1 LKTASSYIYYDDN
14 DVIDV
19 IITINYNDLEGLKK
33 TTQSVFSQTFKD
45 IEYIVIDGG
54 SVDGTVDIINKY
66 KDRLFYTI
74 SAPDPGIF
82 DAMNKGIQA
91 ATGEWIL
98 FLNAGDVFH
107 EKLDLATIKFE
118 WPNNTEF
125 VVFPFV
131 IEGDFQPILPDLA
144 VRFGMPTSHQAMLIS
159 SKIAKQFKL
168 NSKYKVAADYE
179 LFLKRKIQN
188 NDCVYVEHI
197 ILSRVLPGGY
207 SAENLNTMR
216 REYQK
221 IIFDHL
227 GTFKALAYYFWSRPL
242 FFKLIKAILP
252 TPLFFKLKN
261 SLRQL

>member
-1 LKTASSYIYYDDN
+1 MKKLSVITVTYNCASLIQKTFENVLMKDA
-14 DVIDV
+14 
-19 IITINYNDLEGLKK
+19 
-33 TTQSVFSQTFKD
+33 TFV
-45 IEYIVIDGG
+45 EYIVIDGG
-54 SVDGTVDIINKY
+54 SVDGTVNIINKY
-66 KDRLFYTI
+66 RDRLSYTI
-74 SAPDPGIF
+74 SAPDSGIY

-131 IEGDFQPILPDLA
+131 IEGDFQPILPDLT

-179 LFLKRKIQN
+179 FFLSRKMQN
-188 NDCVYVEHI
+188 NDCVYVENI
-197 ILSRVLPGGY
+197 ILARVLPGGY

-216 REYQK
+216 KEYQK

-227 GTFKALAYYFWSRPL
+227 GTYKALVYYFWSRPL

-252 TPLFFKLKN
+252 TSLFFKLKN
-261 SLRQL
+261 SLK

>member
-1 LKTASSYIYYDDN
+1 MKKLSVITVTHNCASLIQKTFEN
-14 DVIDV
+14 V
-19 IITINYNDLEGLKK
+19 LM
-33 TTQSVFSQTFKD
+33 KD
-45 IEYIVIDGG
+45 ATLLEYIVIDGG
-54 SVDGTVDIINKY
+54 SVDGTVDIINNY
-66 KDRLFYTI
+66 KDRLFYTL
-74 SAPDPGIF
+74 SEPDSGIY

-131 IEGDFQPILPDLA
+131 IEGDFQPRLPDLT

-179 LFLKRKIQN
+179 FFLRRKIQN
-188 NDCVYVEHI
+188 NDCVYVENI
-197 ILSRVLPGGY
+197 ILARVLPGGY
-207 SAENLNTMR
+207 SAENLNIMR
-216 REYQK
+216 KEYQK

-227 GTFKALAYYFWSRPL
+227 GTLKALVYYFWSRPL

>member
-1 LKTASSYIYYDDN
+1 MKKLSVITVTHNCASLIQKTFEN
-14 DVIDV
+14 V
-19 IITINYNDLEGLKK
+19 LM
-33 TTQSVFSQTFKD
+33 KD
-45 IEYIVIDGG
+45 ATLLEYIVIDGG
-54 SVDGTVDIINKY
+54 SVDGTVDIINNY
-66 KDRLFYTI
+66 KDRLSYTL
-74 SAPDPGIF
+74 SEPDSGIY

-98 FLNAGDVFH
+98 FLNAGDIFH

-131 IEGDFQPILPDLA
+131 IEGDFQPRLPDLA

-179 LFLKRKIQN
+179 FFLRRKMLN

-207 SAENLNTMR
+207 SAENLSTMR
-216 REYQK
+216 KEYQK

-227 GTFKALAYYFWSRPL
+227 GTLKALAYYFWSRPL
-242 FFKLIKAILP
+242 FFKLIKTILP
-252 TPLFFKLKN
+252 TRLFFKLKN

>member
-1 LKTASSYIYYDDN
+1 MKKISVITVSFNCVNLITSTLENVSDQDSSI
-14 DVIDV
+14 V
-19 IITINYNDLEGLKK
+19 EH
-33 TTQSVFSQTFKD
+33 
-45 IEYIVIDGG
+45 IVIDGN
-54 SVDGTVDIINKY
+54 STDGTFEVLNQQKEKLAYFVSEHD
-66 KDRLFYTI
+66 
-74 SAPDPGIF
+74 SGIY

-118 WPNNTEF
+118 WPNNAEF

-131 IEGDFQPILPDLA
+131 IEGDFQPRLPDLT

-159 SKIAKQFKL
+159 SRIAKQFKL

-179 LFLKRKIQN
+179 FFLRRKMLN
-188 NDCVYVEHI
+188 NDCVYVENI